1 MKFTTFETEF
11 LHGLLLGDGHVT
23 HNPIYTQT
31 FGQNAEPFAQYVF
44 DTLRRFCTDKGM
56 YTYKVRS
63 GKDSPLYQ
71 RWIVRTRTLSMFAY
85 YHNLYY
91 RLNSEGKYIKILP
104 RNIEKILTPTSLALF
119 IMSDGNFHKT
129 KHVFRLCTNNFTKVE
144 VERLS
149 KTIFNKFGIESKLEH
164 VRKEQYV
171 LRFRK
176 SVVPQIQKLVKEH
189 MIPSMMY
196 RIGL

>member
-1 MKFTTFETEF
+1 
-11 LHGLLLGDGHVT
+11 
-23 HNPIYTQT
+23 
-31 FGQNAEPFAQYVF
+31 
-44 DTLRRFCTDKGM
+44 
-56 YTYKVRS
+56 
-63 GKDSPLYQ
+63 
-71 RWIVRTRTLSMFAY
+71 
-85 YHNLYY
+85 
-91 RLNSEGKYIKILP
+91 
-104 RNIEKILTPTSLALF
+104 
-119 IMSDGNFHKT
+119 MSDGNFHKT

-144 VERLS
+144 VEVLS
-149 KTIFNKFGIESKLEH
+149 TTIFNKFGIESKLEH